1 MTLPDPARS
10 RAILIGAAEYGH
22 LPNIPAARRN
32 VNALQEILTGSTSW
46 NLPDGNCTVVHDPK
60 TPEELVDPIH
70 QGATEAT
77 DTLLV
82 YYAGHGLRGESRGEL
97 RLTRS
102 TSRSGASHT
111 STDYNEIREIL
122 LAAPALRRIVILDC
136 CYAASA
142 LGLMSDPASSIA
154 EEALIEGTYLIAAA
168 GETQAAIADNGQGF
182 TVFTGELVEILQRGI
197 PDEPRKYLDLDL
209 IFIHL
214 HRSLRSKARPLPHKR
229 VRNSLG
235 GLSVSLNAQWSG
247 RVQTSEYA
255 AKSRFAD
262 ASQPGP
268 WPTVTPKDAVT
279 APPPVAPG
287 AWPTVTPKD
296 AVTAPPPVAPGAW
309 PTVTPKDTVTA
320 PPPVAPGAWPTVTPK
335 DTVTAPPPVAPGA

>member
-1 MTLPDPARS
+1 MTLPDPKKS
-10 RAILIGAAEYGH
+10 RAILIGAAEYAH
-22 LPNIPAARRN
+22 LPSIPAARRN
-32 VNALQEILTGSTSW
+32 VNALQKILTGSTSW
-46 NLPDGNCTVVHDPK
+46 HLPYGNCKVVHDPK

-70 QGATEAT
+70 QGAEEAT

-122 LAAPALRRIVILDC
+122 LSAPALRRIVILDC

-142 LGLMSDPASSIA
+142 LGVMSDPAGSIA

-182 TVFTGELVEILQRGI
+182 TVFTGELVELLQRGI

-209 IFIHL
+209 IFTHL
-214 HRSLRSKARPLPHKR
+214 HRSLRAKARPLPHKR

-247 RVQTSEYA
+247 RVQTSGYA
-255 AKSRFAD
+255 AKPQFAD
-262 ASQPGP
+262 TSP
-268 WPTVTPKDAVT
+268 
-279 APPPVAPG
+279 PG
-287 AWPTVTPKD
+287 AWPTATPKET
-296 AVTAPPPVAPGAW
+296 VTTPAAAPPGAW
-309 PTVTPKDTVTA
+309 P
-320 PPPVAPGAWPTVTPK
+320 
-335 DTVTAPPPVAPGA
+335 